1 MAWYDDILGSGMN
14 VFGASAPNYLKNT
27 SATEGLLS
35 DAELAQLNSKS
46 MRQGLLTTALTYL
59 AQPKNQRYGSALPY
73 FAKAGIAGTGA
84 AQGVYDQAT
93 QDYINAFKLQEIKQ
107 KKDADKAWANI
118 QDKIYTK
125 TPDVTQQVTTAGGYV
140 PSTDQVAPEQ
150 AAPIPSLLTSI
161 PTQPVPLEQ
170 SNLLSAQPTDVNAPM
185 DANALTVSTA
195 PNFGVVQQPDVTT
208 TQTIAGKPTLNSDLI
223 QQFVTKYPSDERAQ
237 KLLANMEMIKKLN
250 ATEKGSHILTD
261 PEKIAA
267 NIVDL
272 NGKPL
277 AGSWQIDAVT
287 KKIERVVGTEPK
299 AYTDVADRFA
309 KQEFDKP
316 FNELTQTEAKV
327 VNQKVVDSQ
336 RPPTVEEE
344 PLSREALLVAATRFN
359 LSGEELKGTGK
370 QSAHDRRRVRN
381 IAAQLTKGIDPRDLI
396 IDQMNFKATQAALSD
411 ITKKETNVNAF
422 EKTALKNAN
431 VAQSLSDKYDRVS
444 GMPVLEAWV
453 QKMQGV
459 KGVTNSPQLA
469 AFNVSVETFLDE
481 YSKVTSGSMG
491 SVAVSDAKRARTAE
505 LLSKAYDK
513 DAFNAA
519 IEVMKLD
526 MANRRQG
533 FADEKEL
540 LKSGIQVRQGAQINP
555 AVKAANTPSST
566 NQTTTSNQPATAQ
579 PINPAKAYLNNR
591 AIVIKNNQ
599 WVYEDTGEAAK

>member
-185 DANALTVSTA
+185 DANAPTVSTA

-237 KLLANMEMIKKLN
+237 KLLANMEMIKKLG
-250 ATEKGSHILTD
+250 APEKGFKLLTD
-261 PEKIAA
+261 EQKKSYGLPLDSQYQVTA
-267 NIVDL
+267 D
-272 NGKPL
+272 GKL
-277 AGSWQIDAVT
+277 ELVS
-287 KKIERVVGTEPK
+287 GTEQKVPDIVQLQNQRDKLVTNNTGGQNDKRISEIQAEIDHKIGKDQDPAIQLTDDAKRTLARTFLDTGNIAIMGMGKNASGARNEIYNMAASMGKDEGLTTDQISAKINENKQNFAASSK
-299 AYTDVADRFA
+299 ALKEFTSGADA
-309 KQEFDKP
+309 KTIRSLNVVVSHLDTL
-316 FNELTQTEAKV
+316 NELAQGL
-327 VNQKVVDSQ
+327 NSND
-336 RPPTVEEE
+336 
-344 PLSREALLVAATRFN
+344 TRIIN
-359 LSGEELKGTGK
+359 
-370 QSAHDRRRVRN
+370 RVRN
-381 IAAQLTKGIDPRDLI
+381 A
-396 IDQMNFKATQAALSD
+396 
-411 ITKKETNVNAF
+411 
-422 EKTALKNAN
+422 
-431 VAQSLSDKYDRVS
+431 YRVEF
-444 GMPVLEAWV
+444 GKPA
-453 QKMQGV
+453 
-459 KGVTNSPQLA
+459 P
-469 AFNVSVETFLDE
+469 
-481 YSKVTSGSMG
+481 TS
-491 SVAVSDAKRARTAE
+491 
-505 LLSKAYDK
+505 
-513 DAFNAA
+513 FNAA
-519 IEVMKLD
+519 KEIVGDEIIKSIVNRGGTLEDRQAMKKTLD
-526 MANRRQG
+526 AASSPDQLAGVVTAYQKLLGGQLAGFEKSYVAGTNRTDFKDRFLNPRTIKTLPAPDTGINQQSQMTEG
-533 FADEKEL
+533 STSVS
-540 LKSGIQVRQGAQINP
+540 KSG
-555 AVKAANTPSST
+555 K
-566 NQTTTSNQPATAQ
+566 
-579 PINPAKAYLNNR
+579 PIVMRNGKWEY
-591 AIVIKNNQ
+591 K
-599 WVYEDTGEAAK
+599 